1 METISKEKI
10 ASVVLLT
17 AKISEDEL
25 AVYEAAL
32 SYALATL
39 DEAEIERQFGA
50 SRDEIEGM
58 CDDLREVL
66 AEHGEMT
73 RKSELLAKN
82 S

>member
-1 METISKEKI
+1 MEAINKEKI

-25 AVYEAAL
+25 AAYEAAL
-32 SYALATL
+32 SYALDTL

-58 CDDLREVL
+58 CDDLRGVL
-66 AEHGEMT
+66 AEHGET
-73 RKSELLAKN
+73 TYKSELLAEN
-82 S
+82 T